1 MSFQP
6 YSAQDNDEE
15 SPSRLN
21 GVHSD
26 EPRPEKRKR
35 TSKDDPQGP
44 SCSLCRRRKAKCSRD
59 QPCGTCIKLGAECI
73 YDQEKSKPGMRA
85 GAIETL
91 TQRLTY
97 LLVATLENMFIG
109 QGVLW
114 QQIWNSI
121 KQPNTQQYGQTP
133 DSHPEISIQQMAS
146 DVRRHLT
153 ELPLSEIGQQVDSV
167 VEGLQPGNT
176 FDGTNK
182 HRPKNT
188 PSLQHQVN
196 LGDLPPDDLV
206 DSMNAPELRA
216 QYSTCCRQTVILASM
231 ESFSVENLQAM
242 TICAFDI
249 IGSGRGPSAWS
260 IVGSMSRTVEQLRLS
275 TEEEET
281 QSHQSRSKA
290 LIERVA
296 FLPPASTW
304 AEVEER
310 RRIFW
315 NVFLMDRFCSICTGW
330 NLSLTSADV
339 TRRLPCEGA
348 IWETGEPSQTP
359 TPYFGIST
367 RSHDRE
373 KDYLPATRDTEDGQ
387 ASLGGFAFCIEATES
402 LSLVTSFFLQY
413 RVDFKEV
420 HEVQRWLMR
429 FKQLDLRLV
438 QWKFFLPEKWRKAC
452 QFNND
457 GNLDPNLVLAHIA
470 HNTAVVLLHQGLAY
484 PPAEWQSLPV
494 RLPSASSAETCQVAA
509 DEVATIAEQFLGHSH
524 VLISPQFSFCLFV
537 CGKMLLTHAAYY
549 QSALTSSFDSVISS
563 LEEISRRWN
572 GEQPPARAN
581 LASKF
586 CSRLKKA
593 RIEGSGSV
601 DIREAFSER
610 QDAIPSSRN
619 ADVSFRN
626 TGLQRMSTSNEVT
639 VPGALDGEI
648 GINGTQTESPESI
661 SLAFPP
667 LPLSFQMGSATH
679 DSIFASQAKS
689 GNDMG
694 EVIGTDMNMA
704 GNCLDFYDLSE
715 QTFLPAE
722 RVTATA
728 SLVNDV
734 FWLDA
739 FAPAIQELMK
749 LSGTPGL
756 SLSVATKNQPVYHA
770 NYGFRDLQNRLPVT
784 EETIFPVCSLAKGLS
799 AAAMG
804 ILVDQGIASWEM
816 LVKDATPSFHPN
828 DRYLYNNTT
837 LADIYNHRSG
847 MSSCGNLVSGCEGNI
862 LIGKYDC
869 MRVVNHQTL
878 VPAHLGSFAYD
889 STAYDAC
896 DESFKSLSGTSLNDF
911 LQQQVFAEVGLRRTF
926 MKPPPSDTDN
936 VTESHNALDDGT
948 PWCIPGP
955 KLGQD
960 GIGCGS
966 GGLRSCAAD
975 LIELYT
981 CFLQSFNHERQRG
994 QTSTPGS
1001 PLKQV
1006 SKIMSPHVSMLSTER
1021 GEVSYGL
1028 GWVRVQLPNTL
1039 GHIGLNSRLM
1049 PQAMPVIG
1057 KGVDEELILYHQGT
1071 LTGAIASVILI
1082 PRTESVVLVM
1092 SNSLSLTD
1100 VPDWVSQMVLE
1111 EIMDVPI
1118 KDRTDFIAYAK
1129 TSIAINLGWYDRVVQ
1144 GLTQGQPRT
1153 IKPHRPLES
1162 YKGRYVDENRVFSVV
1177 VTAKEG
1183 VLFWA
1188 FQGLDSERYKLTHY
1202 DGDTFTWLQ
1211 PRNDLSRRGR
1221 WVLGN
1226 DNDPSFWKIEF
1237 GVDEHGSVNKL
1248 LWRHDPSLDPIVYS
1262 R

>member
-6 YSAQDNDEE
+6 YSEQDNDED
-15 SPSRLN
+15 SPPRLN

-91 TQRLTY
+91 TQR
-97 LLVATLENMFIG
+97 VATLENMFVG

-121 KQPNTQQYGQTP
+121 KQPNNQQYGQTP
-133 DSHPEISIQQMAS
+133 DSHP
-146 DVRRHLT
+146 DDPR
-153 ELPLSEIGQQVDSV
+153 
-167 VEGLQPGNT
+167 LQ
-176 FDGTNK
+176 
-182 HRPKNT
+182 
-188 PSLQHQVN
+188 
-196 LGDLPPDDLV
+196 
-206 DSMNAPELRA
+206 NAPELRT
-216 QYSTCCRQTVILASM
+216 QYSTSCRQTVILASM

-373 KDYLPATRDTEDGQ
+373 KDYFPATRDTEDGQ
-387 ASLGGFAFCIEATES
+387 AALGGFAFCIEATES

-494 RLPSASSAETCQVAA
+494 RLPSSSSAETCQVAA

-524 VLISPQFSFCLFV
+524 
-537 CGKMLLTHAAYY
+537 
-549 QSALTSSFDSVISS
+549 
-563 LEEISRRWN
+563 
-572 GEQPPARAN
+572 PPARAN

-593 RIEGSGSV
+593 RIEGSGAV
-601 DIREAFSER
+601 DIREAFSEK
-610 QDAIPSSRN
+610 QDGVASSRSAHVN
-619 ADVSFRN
+619 FRS
-626 TGLQRMSTSNEVT
+626 TGPQRMSTSTEET
-639 VPGALDGEI
+639 VPGALNGEI

-667 LPLSFQMGSATH
+667 LPMSFQLGSATH
-679 DSIFASQAKS
+679 DSIFVAPAKT

-694 EVIGTDMNMA
+694 EVVGTDMNMA

-715 QTFLPAE
+715 QTFLPSE
-722 RVTATA
+722 R
-728 SLVNDV
+728 
-734 FWLDA
+734 
-739 FAPAIQELMK
+739 
-749 LSGTPGL
+749 
-756 SLSVATKNQPVYHA
+756 
-770 NYGFRDLQNRLPVT
+770 
-784 EETIFPVCSLAKGLS
+784 
-799 AAAMG
+799 
-804 ILVDQGIASWEM
+804 
-816 LVKDATPSFHPN
+816 
-828 DRYLYNNTT
+828 
-837 LADIYNHRSG
+837 
-847 MSSCGNLVSGCEGNI
+847 
-862 LIGKYDC
+862 
-869 MRVVNHQTL
+869 
-878 VPAHLGSFAYD
+878 
-889 STAYDAC
+889 
-896 DESFKSLSGTSLNDF
+896 
-911 LQQQVFAEVGLRRTF
+911 
-926 MKPPPSDTDN
+926 
-936 VTESHNALDDGT
+936 
-948 PWCIPGP
+948 
-955 KLGQD
+955 
-960 GIGCGS
+960 
-966 GGLRSCAAD
+966 
-975 LIELYT
+975 
-981 CFLQSFNHERQRG
+981 
-994 QTSTPGS
+994 
-1001 PLKQV
+1001 
-1006 SKIMSPHVSMLSTER
+1006 VSMLSR
-1021 GEVSYGL
+1021 SY
-1028 GWVRVQLPNTL
+1028 
-1039 GHIGLNSRLM
+1039 IG
-1049 PQAMPVIG
+1049 
-1057 KGVDEELILYHQGT
+1057 D
-1071 LTGAIASVILI
+1071 
-1082 PRTESVVLVM
+1082 
-1092 SNSLSLTD
+1092 
-1100 VPDWVSQMVLE
+1100 
-1111 EIMDVPI
+1111 
-1118 KDRTDFIAYAK
+1118 
-1129 TSIAINLGWYDRVVQ
+1129 
-1144 GLTQGQPRT
+1144 
-1153 IKPHRPLES
+1153 
-1162 YKGRYVDENRVFSVV
+1162 
-1177 VTAKEG
+1177 
-1183 VLFWA
+1183 
-1188 FQGLDSERYKLTHY
+1188 
-1202 DGDTFTWLQ
+1202 
-1211 PRNDLSRRGR
+1211 
-1221 WVLGN
+1221 
-1226 DNDPSFWKIEF
+1226 
-1237 GVDEHGSVNKL
+1237 
-1248 LWRHDPSLDPIVYS
+1248 
-1262 R
+1262 

>member
-6 YSAQDNDEE
+6 YSEQENDED
-15 SPSRLN
+15 SPPRLN

-91 TQRLTY
+91 TQR
-97 LLVATLENMFIG
+97 VATLENMFVG

-121 KQPNTQQYGQTP
+121 KQPNNQQYGQTP
-133 DSHPEISIQQMAS
+133 DSHPDISIQQMAS

-153 ELPLSEIGQQVDSV
+153 ELPLSEICPQVDSV
-167 VEGLQPGNT
+167 VEGTQQGST
-176 FDGTNK
+176 FDAANT
-182 HRPKNT
+182 HQPKNT
-188 PSLQHQVN
+188 PSLQHQIS
-196 LGDLPPDDLV
+196 LGTLPPDDLV
-206 DSMNAPELRA
+206 DSMVNIYFNQIHPWIPMLHEPTFRGLLSNPSGRAQVSTILHAIVSLCIRFSDDPKLQNAPELRT
-216 QYSTCCRQTVILASM
+216 QYSTSCRQTVILASM

-494 RLPSASSAETCQVAA
+494 RLPSSSSAETCQVAA

-549 QSALTSSFDSVISS
+549 QSTLTSSFDSIIAS

-593 RIEGSGSV
+593 RIEGSGAV
-601 DIREAFSER
+601 DIREAFSEK
-610 QDAIPSSRN
+610 QDGVASSRSAHVN
-619 ADVSFRN
+619 FRS
-626 TGLQRMSTSNEVT
+626 TGPQRMSTSTEAT
-639 VPGALDGEI
+639 VPGALNGEI

-667 LPLSFQMGSATH
+667 LPMSFQLGSATH
-679 DSIFASQAKS
+679 DSIFVAPAKT

-694 EVIGTDMNMA
+694 EVVGTDMNMA

-715 QTFLPAE
+715 QTFLPSE
-722 RVTATA
+722 R
-728 SLVNDV
+728 
-734 FWLDA
+734 
-739 FAPAIQELMK
+739 
-749 LSGTPGL
+749 
-756 SLSVATKNQPVYHA
+756 
-770 NYGFRDLQNRLPVT
+770 
-784 EETIFPVCSLAKGLS
+784 
-799 AAAMG
+799 
-804 ILVDQGIASWEM
+804 
-816 LVKDATPSFHPN
+816 
-828 DRYLYNNTT
+828 
-837 LADIYNHRSG
+837 
-847 MSSCGNLVSGCEGNI
+847 
-862 LIGKYDC
+862 
-869 MRVVNHQTL
+869 
-878 VPAHLGSFAYD
+878 
-889 STAYDAC
+889 
-896 DESFKSLSGTSLNDF
+896 
-911 LQQQVFAEVGLRRTF
+911 
-926 MKPPPSDTDN
+926 
-936 VTESHNALDDGT
+936 
-948 PWCIPGP
+948 
-955 KLGQD
+955 
-960 GIGCGS
+960 
-966 GGLRSCAAD
+966 
-975 LIELYT
+975 
-981 CFLQSFNHERQRG
+981 
-994 QTSTPGS
+994 
-1001 PLKQV
+1001 
-1006 SKIMSPHVSMLSTER
+1006 VSMLSR
-1021 GEVSYGL
+1021 SY
-1028 GWVRVQLPNTL
+1028 
-1039 GHIGLNSRLM
+1039 IG
-1049 PQAMPVIG
+1049 
-1057 KGVDEELILYHQGT
+1057 D
-1071 LTGAIASVILI
+1071 
-1082 PRTESVVLVM
+1082 
-1092 SNSLSLTD
+1092 
-1100 VPDWVSQMVLE
+1100 
-1111 EIMDVPI
+1111 
-1118 KDRTDFIAYAK
+1118 
-1129 TSIAINLGWYDRVVQ
+1129 
-1144 GLTQGQPRT
+1144 
-1153 IKPHRPLES
+1153 
-1162 YKGRYVDENRVFSVV
+1162 
-1177 VTAKEG
+1177 
-1183 VLFWA
+1183 
-1188 FQGLDSERYKLTHY
+1188 
-1202 DGDTFTWLQ
+1202 
-1211 PRNDLSRRGR
+1211 
-1221 WVLGN
+1221 
-1226 DNDPSFWKIEF
+1226 
-1237 GVDEHGSVNKL
+1237 
-1248 LWRHDPSLDPIVYS
+1248 
-1262 R
+1262 

>member
-6 YSAQDNDEE
+6 YSEQDNDEE
-15 SPSRLN
+15 SSPRPN

-91 TQRLTY
+91 TQR
-97 LLVATLENMFIG
+97 VATLENMFVG

-121 KQPNTQQYGQTP
+121 NKPNNQQYGQTP
-133 DSHPEISIQQMAS
+133 DSHPEVSIQQMAS

-167 VEGLQPGNT
+167 GEGIQPGST
-176 FDGTNK
+176 FDATNT
-182 HRPKNT
+182 HQSKNN
-188 PSLQHQVN
+188 SGLQHQVN
-196 LGDLPPDDLV
+196 LGTLPPDDLV
-206 DSMNAPELRA
+206 DSMVNIYFSQMHPWIPMLHEPTFRGLLSNPSGRARVSTILHAIVSLCIRFSDDPRLQSAPELRA
-216 QYSTCCRQTVILASM
+216 QYSTSCRQTVILASM

-296 FLPPASTW
+296 FLPPAATW

-549 QSALTSSFDSVISS
+549 QSTLTSSFNSIIAS

-572 GEQPPARAN
+572 GDQPAARAN

-601 DIREAFSER
+601 DIREAFSEK
-610 QDAIPSSRN
+610 QDAIPSLRN
-619 ADVSFRN
+619 ADVSFRS
-626 TGLQRMSTSNEVT
+626 TGLQRMSTSNEAAL
-639 VPGALDGEI
+639 PGALDGEI

-667 LPLSFQMGSATH
+667 LPLSFQMGNATH
-679 DSIFASQAKS
+679 DSIFAAQAKP

-694 EVIGTDMNMA
+694 EVVGADMNMA

-715 QTFLPAE
+715 QTFLPSE
-722 RVTATA
+722 R
-728 SLVNDV
+728 
-734 FWLDA
+734 
-739 FAPAIQELMK
+739 
-749 LSGTPGL
+749 
-756 SLSVATKNQPVYHA
+756 
-770 NYGFRDLQNRLPVT
+770 
-784 EETIFPVCSLAKGLS
+784 
-799 AAAMG
+799 
-804 ILVDQGIASWEM
+804 
-816 LVKDATPSFHPN
+816 
-828 DRYLYNNTT
+828 
-837 LADIYNHRSG
+837 
-847 MSSCGNLVSGCEGNI
+847 
-862 LIGKYDC
+862 
-869 MRVVNHQTL
+869 
-878 VPAHLGSFAYD
+878 
-889 STAYDAC
+889 
-896 DESFKSLSGTSLNDF
+896 
-911 LQQQVFAEVGLRRTF
+911 
-926 MKPPPSDTDN
+926 
-936 VTESHNALDDGT
+936 
-948 PWCIPGP
+948 
-955 KLGQD
+955 
-960 GIGCGS
+960 
-966 GGLRSCAAD
+966 
-975 LIELYT
+975 
-981 CFLQSFNHERQRG
+981 
-994 QTSTPGS
+994 
-1001 PLKQV
+1001 
-1006 SKIMSPHVSMLSTER
+1006 VSMLSR
-1021 GEVSYGL
+1021 SY
-1028 GWVRVQLPNTL
+1028 
-1039 GHIGLNSRLM
+1039 IG
-1049 PQAMPVIG
+1049 
-1057 KGVDEELILYHQGT
+1057 D
-1071 LTGAIASVILI
+1071 
-1082 PRTESVVLVM
+1082 
-1092 SNSLSLTD
+1092 
-1100 VPDWVSQMVLE
+1100 
-1111 EIMDVPI
+1111 
-1118 KDRTDFIAYAK
+1118 
-1129 TSIAINLGWYDRVVQ
+1129 
-1144 GLTQGQPRT
+1144 
-1153 IKPHRPLES
+1153 
-1162 YKGRYVDENRVFSVV
+1162 
-1177 VTAKEG
+1177 
-1183 VLFWA
+1183 
-1188 FQGLDSERYKLTHY
+1188 
-1202 DGDTFTWLQ
+1202 
-1211 PRNDLSRRGR
+1211 
-1221 WVLGN
+1221 
-1226 DNDPSFWKIEF
+1226 
-1237 GVDEHGSVNKL
+1237 
-1248 LWRHDPSLDPIVYS
+1248 
-1262 R
+1262 